1 MIVSCLLQRMLHD
14 NVNTFDMICKKMG
27 EEKTRANELALEGH
41 SLFISCQKYNYFLSE
56 IQF

>member
-14 NVNTFDMICKKMG
+14 SVITLDMICKNMG
-27 EEKTRANELALEGH
+27 EENTRANELALEGH
-41 SLFISCQKYNYFLSE
+41 RLFISCQKYNYFLSE